1 MAIGLYRAVLY
12 LLLALVV
19 TACSP
24 AIEQIDVSG
33 ETMGTTYSLKVTADS
48 TNKSELKQQV
58 EAVFERINT
67 QMSTWRPDS
76 EISRFNRAQT
86 SDWFEISDAFM
97 RVLVAAQKINQQ
109 TGGAFD
115 ITVSGLVNLWGFGTS
130 ERRSKTPEPGTIA
143 EKLTH
148 TGPSIFE
155 IDLSRNSIRK
165 IDPEAQLDL
174 SGIAK
179 GYAVDAVAAVLAQ
192 AGINDFLIEV
202 GGEVRASG
210 GRLDGSPWRVA
221 IERPDVQ
228 GRSIQATIALDNAAI
243 ATSGN
248 YRDYFEIG
256 DKRYSHIIDPKTGR
270 PSDNGV
276 ASVSVITTDA
286 MTADALATGL
296 MVMGTEKALAL
307 AAEYKLAVMII
318 ERVGDESRTFSS
330 AGFETLQS
338 SRSN

>member
-1 MAIGLYRAVLY
+1 MAIGPYRAVLY
-12 LLLALVV
+12 LLLVLVV

-33 ETMGTTYSLKVTADS
+33 ETMGTTYTLKVVADGA
-48 TNKSELKQQV
+48 NKSDIKRQV
-58 EAVFERINT
+58 EAVFEQINT

-76 EISRFNRAQT
+76 EISRFNRVQT
-86 SDWFEISDAFM
+86 SDWFEVSNAFM
-97 RVLVAAQKINQQ
+97 RVLVAARKINQQ

-115 ITVSGLVNLWGFGTS
+115 VTVSGLVNLWGFGPS
-130 ERRSKTPEPGTIA
+130 ERRSEAPEPGAIV
-143 EKLTH
+143 EMLTH
-148 TGPSIFE
+148 TGPSTFE

-165 IDPEAQLDL
+165 IDSGVQLDL

-179 GYAVDAVAAVLAQ
+179 GYAVDAVAEVLEQ
-192 AGINDFLIEV
+192 AGINAFLIEI
-202 GGEVRASG
+202 GGEIRASG

-221 IERPDVQ
+221 IERPDAQ
-228 GRSIQATIALDNAAI
+228 GRSIQTTMALDNAAL
-243 ATSGN
+243 ATSGD

-276 ASVSVITTDA
+276 ASVSVVTADA

-296 MVMGTEKALAL
+296 MVMGSEKALAL
-307 AAEYKLAVMII
+307 AAKHKLAVMII
-318 ERVGDESRTFSS
+318 ERDGNEFRVFRS
-330 AGFETLQS
+330 ASFETLQ
-338 SRSN
+338 

>member
-1 MAIGLYRAVLY
+1 LYSLS
-12 LLLALVV
+12 ALVV

-33 ETMGTTYSLKVTADS
+33 ETMGTTYTLKIIADGV
-48 TNKSELKQQV
+48 NKSDIMRQV
-58 EAVFERINT
+58 EAVFEQINT

-76 EISRFNRAQT
+76 EISRFNRIHT

-115 ITVSGLVNLWGFGTS
+115 ITVSGLVNLWGFGPS
-130 ERRSKTPEPGTIA
+130 ERRSKAPEPEAIV
-143 EKLTH
+143 EILTH
-148 TGPSIFE
+148 TGPSTFE
-155 IDLSRNSIRK
+155 IDLSKNSIRK
-165 IDPEAQLDL
+165 IDPEAQVDL

-179 GYAVDAVAAVLAQ
+179 GYAVDAVAEALEQ
-192 AGINDFLIEV
+192 AGANAFLIEV

-221 IERPDVQ
+221 IERPDAQ
-228 GRSIQATIALDNAAI
+228 GRSIQTTVVLNNAAI
-243 ATSGN
+243 ATSGD

-256 DKRYSHIIDPKTGR
+256 DRRYSHIIDPKTGG

-276 ASVSVITTDA
+276 ASVSVVTTDA

-307 AAEYKLAVMII
+307 AVKHNIAVMIV
-318 ERVGDESRTFSS
+318 ERDGNDFVIFSS
-330 AGFETLQS
+330 EAFEALQS